1 MTRFR
6 YMEVY
11 ETFLQ
16 PSEGVDAESEYE
28 EDATSEKDELM
39 SEDEA
44 EGPKVCPT
52 CCVNELIVNTF

>member
-1 MTRFR
+1 
-6 YMEVY
+6 MEIY

-52 CCVNELIVNTF
+52 CCANELIVNTL